1 MNGGVVLAI
10 LVSRKGHIFLDFLG
24 VREEE
29 LMNYV
34 IGAPLTHSLLVIK
47 YQEKF
52 LLMFNKWR
60 QNWELPGGIIDK
72 GETARECAVRELF
85 EETNQTVSNLTF
97 KGLMKFQLKP
107 DDRIEYGALFSGE
120 IINLNPFIDNDEA
133 EQIILW
139 DKVTDIGSIDEI
151 DEKLLEYSYTCET

>member
-1 MNGGVVLAI
+1 
-10 LVSRKGHIFLDFLG
+10 
-24 VREEE
+24 
-29 LMNYV
+29 
-34 IGAPLTHSLLVIK
+34 
-47 YQEKF
+47 
-52 LLMFNKWR
+52 MFNKWR
-60 QNWELPGGIIDK
+60 KNWKLPGEIIDE
-72 GETARECAVRELF
+72 GETVRECAVRELF

-139 DKVTDIGSIDEI
+139 DKVTDIGSIGEI
-151 DEKLLEYSYTCET
+151 DKKLIEYY